1 MIRAN
6 AIITEFPLSKANRN
20 GIEKKHPI
28 INISFSAPLPC
39 LKEYNTQNKKEYTKI
54 MYVL

>member
-39 LKEYNTQNKKEYTKI
+39 LKEYNTQNKKEYTFLVKI
-54 MYVL
+54 